1 MNQIFHLT
9 TQTKHTNHTKKVLK
23 LSMLSLCLLH
33 MTQAAMA
40 EDSPKTAPKTTDFSV
55 VLDEVVVT
63 ATHGTKKSQKPF
75 TKASATS
82 VRENVFNAS
91 ENVDAIV
98 RSIPGAFTQQDKSS
112 GLVSLNVRGDSGFG
126 RANSMVDGVT

>member
-9 TQTKHTNHTKKVLK
+9 TQTKHKNHAKKVLK

-33 MTQAAMA
+33 ITQTAMA
-40 EDSPKTAPKTTDFSV
+40 DDDPKAAKTTDFSV

-98 RSIPGAFTQQDKSS
+98 RST
-112 GLVSLNVRGDSGFG
+112 RGVHSAG
-126 RANSMVDGVT
+126 